1 MMDSG
6 NGAARATARAASPQ
20 YPKIKIVRTTTK
32 GRNSVFLPAAK
43 KVCNCIS
50 NSACGVSN
58 SIHDSAGSI
67 DDCVSHIG
75 CKVAKVSIGE
85 VAKRTADIIDSAA
98 YAVKNVADY
107 SAGSVNNIANR
118 FHNILENRDA
128 VHGVVEPLAA
138 QLSEATEPAKH
149 RLENTGWKFEQS
161 VNKIACAIRTSNA
174 IQTVGDI
181 CDTIQGSELPF
192 HTAIVSRRQVGPRR
206 SVRDVIVLKSKTDS
220 APHFLELG
228 KWHFDVVRG
237 RGIRIPY
244 TLVGI

>member
-1 MMDSG
+1 MMDPG
-6 NGAARATARAASPQ
+6 NWAARATTRAASPQ

-85 VAKRTADIIDSAA
+85 VAKRTAAIIASAA

-128 VHGVVEPLAA
+128 VDGIVEPLAA
-138 QLSEATEPAKH
+138 HLEQAADSAKY
-149 RLENTGWKFEQS
+149 RLEN
-161 VNKIACAIRTSNA
+161 A
-174 IQTVGDI
+174 
-181 CDTIQGSELPF
+181 
-192 HTAIVSRRQVGPRR
+192 
-206 SVRDVIVLKSKTDS
+206 
-220 APHFLELG
+220 
-228 KWHFDVVRG
+228 G
-237 RGIRIPY
+237 REF
-244 TLVGI
+244 